1 MTNRE
6 VLIDSLKNGGEYHID
21 ACTVDY
27 ISCPYYG
34 SECLNPYQ
42 YGEFKYKDYCTNCK
56 IEWLDKEWEE

>member
-6 VLIDSLKNGGEYHID
+6 ALIDSLMNGGEYHID

-34 SECLNPYQ
+34 NECKNPYQ
-42 YGEFKYKDYCTNCK
+42 YGEPRYKSYCTNCK
-56 IEWLDKEWEE
+56 IEWLDKEFEY